1 MTECDVFVIGGGPA
15 GSIAA
20 ATLVQ
25 AGYSVELVEKVKFPR
40 FVIGESLLPRC
51 NELLEKAHM
60 LKIVEDAGFQFK
72 GGVAF
77 ENEQNDLRVIHFEN
91 NMGQK
96 HNSSFQVRREVF
108 DNLLLEQA
116 KAFGAHV
123 SMESEVTAYDEE
135 KNIITVVHKDGAQ
148 EKYHAKKVV
157 DASGYGR
164 VLPHLLDL
172 DTNSHLAL
180 RNAIFCRVEND
191 IRPSDGTEGYIY
203 VDVVGDNEA
212 WIWNIP
218 LSPTVTSVGIVCSDT
233 YYQSFKMNP
242 QKFWEH
248 IVHNDPHA
256 GKRYAHA
263 TRINEVGFIGGYSSN
278 VKRMFGEHFVMVGNA
293 TEFLDPVFSSGVTLA
308 LESGSKAAELI
319 IAEFDGKKVDWQ
331 KEYQEYMMIGVD
343 VFREYVEAWY
353 DGRLQAILFSD
364 EKEGSKKIESKIV
377 SVLSGYVWDTRNMF
391 VKTPTDAVNATYK
404 ALIGKEPTPL

>member
-20 ATLVQ
+20 AKLVQ

-60 LKIVEDAGFQFK
+60 LKTVEDAGFQFK

-77 ENEQNDLRVIHFEN
+77 ENEQNDLRIIHFEN

-116 KAFGAHV
+116 KAFGTHV

-135 KNIITVVHKDGAQ
+135 KNIITVIHKDGTQ

-164 VLPHLLDL
+164 VLPRLLDL

-242 QKFWEH
+242 QEFWEH
-248 IVHNDPHA
+248 IIKNDPHA
-256 GKRYAHA
+256 SQRYAHA

-319 IAEFDGKKVDWQ
+319 IAEFQAEEVDWQ
-331 KEYQEYMMIGVD
+331 KEYQDYMMIGVD

-404 ALIGKEPTPL
+404 ALIGEEPTPL